1 MRKRPLCLT
10 ALFLTLLLL
19 ILPADLWMQASP
31 LPEGRGSPEVLTGE
45 ICGIEPGGKAVSLK
59 NTNLSDTGIILVY
72 FDAET
77 LFSIGNTIRIEN
89 NFELKEPEKPANPGQ
104 FDARLYYQTKRILLF

>member
-31 LPEGRGSPEVLTGE
+31 RPEGRGSPEVLSGE
-45 ICGIEPGGKAVSLK
+45 ICGIEPG
-59 NTNLSDTGIILVY
+59 
-72 FDAET
+72 
-77 LFSIGNTIRIEN
+77 
-89 NFELKEPEKPANPGQ
+89 
-104 FDARLYYQTKRILLF
+104 